1 VQMKEEQYISVKTF
15 CERHGIGESFVRSMY
30 EYEILHIHFE
40 QEGGK
45 LHLEDLPLLEK
56 MVRLHNELDINPEG
70 IQAIYHLLGQVE
82 SLQQEVA
89 ALKRR
94 LNALK

>member
-1 VQMKEEQYISVKTF
+1 MKEEQYISVKTF
-15 CERHGIGESFVRSMY
+15 CEHHGVGESFVRSMY
-30 EYEILHIHFE
+30 EYEILHVDFE
-40 QEGGK
+40 QGDGK

-56 MVRLHNELDINPEG
+56 MARLHNELDINPEG
-70 IQAIYHLLGQVE
+70 IQAIHHLLGQVE

-94 LNALK
+94 LNTLE

>member
-1 VQMKEEQYISVKTF
+1 M
-15 CERHGIGESFVRSMY
+15 
-30 EYEILHIHFE
+30 
-40 QEGGK
+40 
-45 LHLEDLPLLEK
+45 EDLPLLEK

>member
-1 VQMKEEQYISVKTF
+1 MKKENYISIKTF
-15 CERHGIGESFVRSMY
+15 CERHGVGESFVYSMY
-30 EYEILHIHFE
+30 EYEILQVERDTDEDMLHI
-40 QEGGK
+40 
-45 LHLEDLPLLEK
+45 EDLPLLEK

-89 ALKRR
+89 SLKKKLGR
-94 LNALK
+94 LE